1 MPNKNPKSQMNFLE
15 SESIN
20 IDENGQ
26 ILINEATLAKM
37 SIISNVFLNRKY
49 FNLFILP
56 TEQCNFRCTY
66 CYEDFSLGRMKP
78 ETILA
83 IKAFLDRR
91 CTDLNYLHISWF
103 GGEPLITKDI
113 VLEISEYAISLMKNH
128 PKLHY
133 IGDVTTNGY
142 FLDYKTAVALADVG
156 VRRYQISLDGPRNV
170 HDKSRIRADGGST
183 FDRIWTNLLAIRDS
197 LLPVSILL
205 RIHFTVDTLELL
217 DPLLDDIKKEFL
229 HDSRFSIFF
238 KAIERLGGVNE
249 DSIKIFSEAEK
260 EKAIQSLQIKLFG
273 KEVDSS
279 PNKTLTYNPV
289 CYASRPNSLIIRANG
304 DVGKC
309 TVALYDERNKIATLE
324 SDGTLKLISGRLAPW
339 LRGIESIDPATLAC
353 PLVGLPIN
361 NEATSKSQETLLSK

>member
-1 MPNKNPKSQMNFLE
+1 MLNKNQIHQINFLDND
-15 SESIN
+15 SIS

-26 ILINEATLAKM
+26 IFINEATQAKL
-37 SIISNVFLNRKY
+37 SIISNKSFNNSY

-78 ETILA
+78 ETILG
-83 IKAFLDRR
+83 IKEFIKRR
-91 CTDLNYLHISWF
+91 CLDLKYLQISWF

-113 VLEISEYAISLMKNH
+113 VLEISEYVMSLVKSH
-128 PKLHY
+128 TKLY
-133 IGDVTTNGY
+133 YMGDVTTNGY

-170 HDKSRIRADGGST
+170 HDKSRIRADGSST

-205 RIHFTVDTLELL
+205 RIHFSVDTLELL

-229 HDSRFSIFF
+229 HDSRFAVFF

-249 DSIKIFSEAEK
+249 ASIKVFPEAEK
-260 EKAIQSLQIKLFG
+260 EKAIKSLQNKLFG
-273 KEVDSS
+273 EKVDSS
-279 PNKTLTYNPV
+279 ANKTLTDNPI

-309 TVALYDERNKIATLE
+309 TVALYDERNKIATLQ
-324 SDGTLKLISGRLAPW
+324 SDGTLKLIPGRLAPW
-339 LRGIESIDPATLAC
+339 LRGIEELDPAALAC
-353 PLVGLPIN
+353 PLVGLP
-361 NEATSKSQETLLSK
+361 SKMNTVSSL